1 MKTVDCRFRVFHP
14 EFGLRDSFSTFRE
27 ARLRAL
33 AQIDAKDLQIEDVMA
48 HVGQTYLW
56 AYLPEANGFRPIGP
70 RKDDTP

>member
-33 AQIDAKDLQIEDVMA
+33 AQIDAKELQIEDVMA

-56 AYLPEANGFRPIGP
+56 RDVEVDAAGNFLRLLPAGC
-70 RKDDTP
+70 